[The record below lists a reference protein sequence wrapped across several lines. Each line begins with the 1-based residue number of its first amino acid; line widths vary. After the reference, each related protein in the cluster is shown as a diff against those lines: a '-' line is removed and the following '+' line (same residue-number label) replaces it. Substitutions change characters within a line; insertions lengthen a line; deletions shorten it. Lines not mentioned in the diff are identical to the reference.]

1 MRKDTWKLLLWVLG
15 LSALFA
21 LLVWFAGQVTST
33 EFLDSAN
40 AIHAIGILVAVCVGG
55 VFAYQR
61 LQIFRTFEPH
71 LTISHN
77 IRHRFIG
84 DSYVHI
90 DVTATLHNSSK
101 VQVELR
107 EGFFL
112 LQLIA
117 PETDEHIEDLYA
129 QVFVEREY
137 EDIRWTTL
145 ERFDR
150 HWDSGE
156 LVVEPG
162 ESHPESC
169 EFIASRDVESVMVYT
184 YFYDQRFTQDSDY
197 ERGWLASTV
206 YDIAKI
212 K

>member
-21 LLVWFAGQVTST
+21 ILVWFTGQVTST

-40 AIHAIGILVAVCVGG
+40 AIHAIGVLVAVCLGG

-61 LQIFRTFEPH
+61 LQMFRTFEPH
-71 LTISHN
+71 LTVSHS
-77 IRHRFIG
+77 IHHRPIG
-84 DSYVHI
+84 DSYTHI
-90 DVTATLHNSSK
+90 DVTVTLLNGSR

-112 LQLIA
+112 LQQIA
-117 PETDEHIEDLYA
+117 PEADEHIEDLYA
-129 QVFVEREY
+129 QMFVEREY
-137 EDIRWTTL
+137 EEIRWTTL
-145 ERFDR
+145 ERIER
-150 HWDSGE
+150 HWNPGE

-169 EFIASRDVESVMVYT
+169 EFIVSKDVESVMIYT
-184 YFYDQRFTQDSDY
+184 YFYDQRFAQDSDY
-197 ERGWLASTV
+197 ERGWLVSTV
-206 YDIAKI
+206 YDIGD
-212 K
+212 

>member
-1 MRKDTWKLLLWVLG
+1 MRKDIWKLIFWVLG
-15 LSALFA
+15 LSVLFMSV
-21 LLVWFAGQVTST
+21 VWATAQLTNIN
-33 EFLDSAN
+33 LIDSAS
-40 AIHAIGILVAVCVGG
+40 AIHAIGILVAICLGG

-84 DSYVHI
+84 DSYTHI
-90 DVTATLHNSSK
+90 DVAATLHNSSK

-112 LQLIA
+112 LQKIA
-117 PETDEHIEDLYA
+117 PETDQEIERLYA
-129 QVFVEREY
+129 DVFTNKEQ
-137 EDIRWTTL
+137 EDIQWTTL
-145 ERFDR
+145 ERKYR
-150 HWDSGE
+150 SWSEGE

-162 ESHPESC
+162 ESHPETH
-169 EFIASRDVESVMVYT
+169 EFIVSRDVESVMIYT
-184 YFYDQRFTQDSDY
+184 YFYDQRFAQDSDY

-206 YDIAKI
+206 YDIAGTK
-212 K
+212 

>member
-1 MRKDTWKLLLWVLG
+1 MRKDIWKLIFWVLG
-15 LSALFA
+15 LSVLFMSV
-21 LLVWFAGQVTST
+21 VWATAQLTNIN
-33 EFLDSAN
+33 LIDSAS
-40 AIHAIGILVAVCVGG
+40 AIHAIGILVAICLGG

-90 DVTATLHNSSK
+90 DVTATLHNGSK

-112 LQLIA
+112 LQKIA
-117 PETDEHIEDLYA
+117 PETDQEIERLYA
-129 QVFVEREY
+129 DVFFHKEQ
-137 EDIRWTTL
+137 EDIQWTTL
-145 ERFDR
+145 ERKYR
-150 HWDSGE
+150 SWSEGE

-162 ESHPESC
+162 ESHPETH
-169 EFIASRDVESVMVYT
+169 EFIVSRDVESVMIYT
-184 YFYDQRFTQDSDY
+184 YFYDQRFAQDSDY

-206 YDIAKI
+206 YDIAGTK
-212 K
+212 

>member
-1 MRKDTWKLLLWVLG
+1 MRKDFGKLLLWILG
-15 LSALFA
+15 TGSLFA
-21 LLVWFAGQVTST
+21 LLTWCVTLVSDT
-33 EFLDSAN
+33 SFTDSASS
-40 AIHAIGILVAVCVGG
+40 IHAIGILVAVCVGG
-55 VFAYQR
+55 VFAFQR

-90 DVTATLHNSSK
+90 DVTATLHNGSK

-137 EDIRWTTL
+137 GDIRWATL

-169 EFIASRDVESVMVYT
+169 EFIASRDVESVMIYT
-184 YFYDQRFTQDSDY
+184 YFYDQRFAQDSDY
-197 ERGWLASTV
+197 ERG
-206 YDIAKI
+206 
-212 K
+212 